1 MSNLKD
7 KTYFKFQRLDKFDRF
22 IEIVA
27 NKRLYGAVYKELND
41 PMEGK
46 FNRQGLDKKDFEDI
60 YGQLKATRICS
71 LMTKQEGQDFPDN
84 FLMWS
89 HYADSHQGCCFEIQT
104 TGRNNNGWHLIEVDY
119 NRTLPMVSGHIDNK
133 IKKILSVKDP
143 IWEDE
148 HEVRAIKIY
157 SKDKFSSQSAY
168 YHVNIKAIYFGYR
181 VTKEKCD
188 FYKKL
193 ISKIDNKIKLYRI
206 VEERNNTGF
215 FPRLTYKEL

>member
-1 MSNLKD
+1 MDNLKD
-7 KTYFKFQRLDKFDRF
+7 KTYYKFQRLDKFDRF

-46 FNRQGLDKKDFEDI
+46 FNSKGLDKDDFEEI
-60 YGQLKATRICS
+60 YGQLKATRVCS
-71 LMTKQEGQDFPDN
+71 LMTKQESQDFPDN

-89 HYADSHQGCCFEIQT
+89 HYADSHKGCCFEIQI
-104 TGRNNNGWHLIEVDY
+104 TGRNNNGWELIKVDY
-119 NRTLPMVSGHIDNK
+119 NKTLPIVSGHINNK
-133 IKKILSVKDP
+133 IKKMLSVKDP
-143 IWEDE
+143 IWADE

-157 SKDKFSSQSAY
+157 AKDKFSSLSAY
-168 YHVNIKAIYFGYR
+168 YHVKIKAIYFGDR
-181 VTKEKCD
+181 VKKEKCD

-193 ISKIDNKIKLYRI
+193 ISKIDSKIKLYRI

-215 FPRLTYKEL
+215 YPKLTYKEL

>member
-1 MSNLKD
+1 MSDLKN
-7 KTYFKFQRLDKFDRF
+7 KTFYKFQKLDKFDRF

-27 NKRLYGAVYKELND
+27 DKKLYGAVYKELND

-46 FNRQGLDKKDFEDI
+46 FNHQGLDKDDFEDI

-71 LMTKQEGQDFPDN
+71 LMTKQDSQNFPDN

-89 HYADSHQGCCFEIQT
+89 HYADSHKGCCFEIQLT
-104 TGRNNNGWHLIEVDY
+104 EQYNNGWELIKVDY
-119 NRTLPMVSGHIDNK
+119 NKKLPIVSGDINNK
-133 IKKILSVKDP
+133 IKNILSVKDP
-143 IWEDE
+143 IWWDE

-157 SKDKFSSQSAY
+157 AKDKFSSLSAF
-168 YHVNIKAIYFGYR
+168 YHVKIKAIYFGDR
-181 VTKEKCD
+181 VKKDKCD

-193 ISKIDNKIKLYRI
+193 ISKIDRNIKLYRI

-215 FPRLTYKEL
+215 YPNLTYKEL